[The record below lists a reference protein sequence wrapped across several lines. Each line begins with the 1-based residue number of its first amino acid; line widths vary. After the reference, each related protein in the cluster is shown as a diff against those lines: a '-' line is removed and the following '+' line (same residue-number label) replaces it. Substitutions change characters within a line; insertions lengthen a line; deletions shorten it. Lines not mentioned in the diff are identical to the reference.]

1 MVAQAAID
9 PRLLSS
15 GARTRAR
22 LRRRWIDL
30 HQGAAR
36 PGGALE
42 DVHNFIFRCPV
53 TGLNVQGTKLATDPG
68 EGPYTPQKCLACGG
82 VHLVNAQSGKLLSE
96 EHPRPRPDPG

>member
-9 PRLLSS
+9 PGRLSPDTAS
-15 GARTRAR
+15 EGAG
-22 LRRRWIDL
+22 LIYIKVRRR
-30 HQGAAR
+30 A
-36 PGGALE
+36 GGALE

-68 EGPYTPQKCLACGG
+68 DGPYTSQKCLACGG
-82 VHLVNAQSGKLLSE
+82 VHFVNSQSGKLMSE